1 MPFVDRPGAH
11 LYYEDT
17 GGDLPVV
24 VFSHGILMD
33 HEMFEPQVEALAG
46 RFRCITWDE
55 RYHGRSE
62 ASGSFT
68 YWDSAD
74 DLMAILDDAGV
85 EAAVLAGMS
94 QGGFL
99 SLRAALSHPL
109 RVRALFLIDT
119 QAGAEDPALG
129 EMYRSW
135 ATVWAEQGPQEHLV
149 QATVPLI
156 IAPAPAERWRAK
168 WESWPQG
175 NVLPMIDALLGR
187 EDITDR
193 LAGIVCP
200 AVVVHGTADPSIPM
214 DKALELC
221 KGLPACRGVIEIE
234 GGGHA
239 ANLSHPEEVNRALQT
254 FLDELEAIAP

>member
-1 MPFVDRPGAH
+1 MPFVERPGARI
-11 LYYEDT
+11 YYEDT
-17 GGDLPVV
+17 GGDGPVV
-24 VFSHGILMD
+24 AFSHGILMD
-33 HEMFEPQVEALAG
+33 HEMFEPQVEALSD

-62 ASGSFT
+62 ATGSFT

-85 EAAVLAGMS
+85 DAAVLAGMS

-99 SLRAALSHPL
+99 SLRAALAYPE

-119 QAGAEDPALG
+119 QAGAEDEGLG
-129 EMYRSW
+129 ELYRDW
-135 ATVWAEQGPQEHLV
+135 ATTWAEQGPQDHLI

-156 IAPAPAERWRAK
+156 VSPAPAEK
-168 WESWPQG
+168 WTEKWVSWPQA
-175 NVLPMIDALLGR
+175 NVVHMIDTLLAR

-193 LAGIVCP
+193 LGEIACP
-200 AVVVHGTADPSIPM
+200 AQVVHGTADPSIPM
-214 DKALELC
+214 DKARELC
-221 KGLPACRGVIEIE
+221 AGLPACIGVTEIV

-239 ANLSHPEEVNRALQT
+239 SNLSHPDEVNRALAA
-254 FLDELEAIAP
+254 FLEGLPS

>member
-1 MPFVDRPGAH
+1 MPFVDRAGAH

-24 VFSHGILMD
+24 AFSHGILMD

-62 ASGSFT
+62 ATGSFT
-68 YWDSAD
+68 YWDSGD

-85 EAAVLAGMS
+85 ESAVLAGMS

-99 SLRAALSHPL
+99 SLRAALSHPQ

-119 QAGAEDPALG
+119 QAGAEDETLG

-135 ATVWAEQGPQEHLV
+135 ATVWAEEGPQEHLV

-156 IAPAPAERWRAK
+156 VAPAPAEK
-168 WESWPQG
+168 WTSKWMSWPQT
-175 NVLPMIDALLGR
+175 NVLGMIDALLSR
-187 EDITDR
+187 DDITAR
-193 LAGIVCP
+193 LSEITCP
-200 AVVVHGTADPSIPM
+200 AIVVHGTADLAIPM
-214 DKALELC
+214 DKAHELC
-221 KGLPACRGVIEIE
+221 DGLPGCGGVVEVK

-239 ANLSHPEEVNRALQT
+239 SNLSHPDEVNRALLA
-254 FLDELEAIAP
+254 FLDELDTGVP

>member
-1 MPFVDRPGAH
+1 MPFVERPGARI
-11 LYYEDT
+11 YYEDT
-17 GGDLPVV
+17 GDDGPVV
-24 VFSHGILMD
+24 AFSHGILMD
-33 HEMFEPQVEALAG
+33 HEMFEPQVEALSG

-62 ASGSFT
+62 ATGSFT

-85 EAAVLAGMS
+85 GTAILAGMS

-99 SLRAALSHPL
+99 SLRAALSHPD

-119 QAGAEDPALG
+119 QAGTEDEGLG
-129 EMYRSW
+129 ELYRSW
-135 ATVWAEQGPQEHLV
+135 AATWAEQGPQDHLI

-156 IAPAPAERWRAK
+156 VSPAPADK
-168 WESWPQG
+168 WTDKWVSWPQG
-175 NVLPMIDALLGR
+175 NVVPMIDTLLAR

-193 LAGIVCP
+193 LGEISCP
-200 AVVVHGTADPSIPM
+200 AQVVHGTADPSIPM
-214 DKALELC
+214 TKAHELC
-221 KGLPACRGVIEIE
+221 GGLPACRGVIEIE

-239 ANLSHPEEVNRALQT
+239 SNLSHPAEVNRALLA
-254 FLDELEAIAP
+254 FLASLQD